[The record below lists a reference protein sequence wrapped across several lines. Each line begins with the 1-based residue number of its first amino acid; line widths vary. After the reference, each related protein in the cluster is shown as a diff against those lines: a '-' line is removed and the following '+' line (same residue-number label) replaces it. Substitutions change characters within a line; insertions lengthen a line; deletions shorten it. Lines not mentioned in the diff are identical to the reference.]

1 MADPIAFTSISPR
14 FGLPL
19 LFAGQSQKEFY
30 VNQAHLL
37 ADAMLHP
44 VVAGIAN
51 SPPATPTEGQS
62 WIVGTAPT
70 GIWIGH
76 GNAIATFAGGSWN
89 FAAPQSG
96 MRVFDS
102 AAKQD
107 IRYRNGWIRA
117 AAVALP
123 TGGTTIDTD
132 ARTAIAQ
139 LIAALVQAG
148 VLPET

>member
-1 MADPIAFTSISPR
+1 MADPIAFTSASPR

-19 LFAGQSQKEFY
+19 LFSGQSQKEFY

-37 ADAMLHP
+37 ADALLHP
-44 VVAGIAN
+44 VVSGIAN
-51 SPPATPTEGQS
+51 APPATPTEGQS
-62 WIVGTAPT
+62 WIVSTAPT
-70 GIWIGH
+70 GAWIGH
-76 GNAIATFAGGSWN
+76 ANAVATYAGGAWT
-89 FAAPQSG
+89 FVAPQNG

-117 AAVALP
+117 LATPAP
-123 TGGTTIDTD
+123 TGGTTVDTN
-132 ARTAIAQ
+132 ARTAIVQ

-148 VLPET
+148 VLPEA